1 MEPFSSQQASKVV
14 HLRSLPNDVTDSE
27 VIQLGMTYG
36 RVANILMLKV
46 FFTARKYLKNK
57 SNSLCR

>member
-57 SNSLCR
+57 SNSLC

>member
-46 FFTARKYLKNK
+46 FLQQE
-57 SNSLCR
+57 SI